1 MLDTRVKLA
10 TNAEQARRAIE
21 GGTMARRRFQRG
33 SLFQR
38 GKRQRVWVA
47 RWWEDIIRPDGTLGR
62 KRRAEVIGT
71 VAELPTRRKAM
82 QVLSERLRS
91 INSSGYRPQSTRK
104 LSDFVRE
111 DWMPVVLPTLKYAT
125 QKHYRYLLDVHL
137 LPAFG
142 QDRLCDISR
151 ESLQAFLGAK
161 LSSGLAWKTVKHL
174 RAALCRVMGT
184 AEDWGYV
191 ADNLARRTRL
201 PRRQMG
207 QGRPTILTPDQIRQ
221 LAAELREPT
230 RSLVL
235 LLALTGLRVGELLA
249 LRWGYLDLQNR
260 VLGVNETVY
269 DGHFDT
275 PKTRR
280 SARSIPLGPEAAAI
294 LERLRPQQANPDA
307 LVFNTRTGQPLDRRN
322 LLRRHLRPTCVR
334 LHLPEVGWH
343 SLRHS
348 HATMLDAVGA
358 PLGTVQAQ
366 LGHASAEITREVY
379 LHAIPEDQRRAVEGV
394 ERLLFGPKWT
404 QVADSTEKGRPVIH

>member
-1 MLDTRVKLA
+1 MLDTGNTLA
-10 TNAEQARRAIE
+10 ADAEQARRAIE
-21 GGTMARRRFQRG
+21 GGTMARKRFQRG

-47 RWWEDIIRPDGTLGR
+47 RWWEDCIKSDGKIGR
-62 KRRAEVIGT
+62 RRRAEVIGT
-71 VAELPTRRKAM
+71 VASLPTRRKAM
-82 QVLSERLRS
+82 QALSERLRL
-91 INSSGYRPQSTRK
+91 INSGNHKPQSARQ
-104 LSDFVRE
+104 LEDFVRK

-125 QKHYRYLLDVHL
+125 QKHYRYLLNVHL

-142 QDRLCDISR
+142 QVQLCDISR
-151 ESLQAFLGAK
+151 ESVQAFLGAK
-161 LSSGLAWKTVKHL
+161 LNSGLAWKTVKHL

-184 AEDWGYV
+184 AEEWGYV
-191 ADNLARRTRL
+191 ADNPARRTRL

-207 QGRPTILTPDQIRQ
+207 QGRPTILTPAQIRQ

-249 LRWGYLDLQNR
+249 LRWGSLDLQNR

-294 LERLRPQQANPDA
+294 LERLRPQQANSDA
-307 LVFNTRTGQPLDRRN
+307 LVFHTRTGQPLDRRN
-322 LLRRHLRPTCVR
+322 LLRRHLRPACVR
-334 LHLPEVGWH
+334 LRLPEVGWH

-358 PLGTVQAQ
+358 PLGTIQAQ
-366 LGHASAEITREVY
+366 LGHATAEITREVY
-379 LHAIPEDQRRAVEGV
+379 VHPIPEDHRRAVEGV
-394 ERLLFGPKWT
+394 ERLVFGPKWT
-404 QVADSTEKGRPVIH
+404 QVAESTEESKLVIH